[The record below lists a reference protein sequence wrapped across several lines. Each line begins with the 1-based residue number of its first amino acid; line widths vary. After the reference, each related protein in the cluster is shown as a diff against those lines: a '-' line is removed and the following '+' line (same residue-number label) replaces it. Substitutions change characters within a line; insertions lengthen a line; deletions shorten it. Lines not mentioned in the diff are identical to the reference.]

1 MPAADDTNR
10 QDARRPTAPRAGP
23 ATPSGQ
29 RPAATNPAAT
39 NPAAT
44 NPAGTK
50 PAATKPAA
58 ARLSGKVT
66 SKLQVTIPKALAT
79 QLGIKPGDRLEWEML
94 GRALQMVPIRAGRRL
109 RDQERSTRW
118 AQMVER
124 GLARRG
130 AACGAGPQATQG
142 RGWTRAD
149 LYDRPPREPR

>member
-1 MPAADDTNR
+1 MPAPDDTNR
-10 QDARRPTAPRAGP
+10 EDARRPAAPRAGP
-23 ATPSGQ
+23 ATASGQ
-29 RPAATNPAAT
+29 RPAGTSPAG
-39 NPAAT
+39 T
-44 NPAGTK
+44 NPAGTN
-50 PAATKPAA
+50 PAA

-118 AQMVER
+118 AQMVKR
-124 GLARRG
+124 GLARRD
-130 AACGAGPQATQG
+130 AACGAGPHATQG
-142 RGWTRAD
+142 RGWTRAE